1 MADVYCYCRVSK
13 SCRFEFSHTDRTQ
26 LQQNRTNADKCWH
39 QHIRMHL
46 TKSRSA
52 TLIKIREIKN
62 THPVTISNG
71 GSSMGWKS
79 SFSSLLFTSL
89 AVAPPFSWF
98 FFSSSTL
105 GCSAGFSVFLTGF
118 FKLFSFPFSFPSLA
132 LPSTLSFFFTLN
144 LFLSAMI
151 FFLWGRAEE
160 LQRVAQPKWGW

>member
-1 MADVYCYCRVSK
+1 
-13 SCRFEFSHTDRTQ
+13 
-26 LQQNRTNADKCWH
+26 
-39 QHIRMHL
+39 MHL

-89 AVAPPFSWF
+89 AVAPPFSWS
-98 FFSSSTL
+98 FFSPSTL
-105 GCSAGFSVFLTGF
+105 GCSAGFSTFLTGF

-151 FFLWGRAEE
+151 FFCGGE
-160 LQRVAQPKWGW
+160 QKSYKWHSLSGGDNPGAWTEIDAIVCHRMWMSGQSGVYRLL

>member
-1 MADVYCYCRVSK
+1 M
-13 SCRFEFSHTDRTQ
+13 
-26 LQQNRTNADKCWH
+26 L
-39 QHIRMHL
+39 HL
-46 TKSRSA
+46 TKSSSA
-52 TLIKIREIKN
+52 TLVKNREIKN

-89 AVAPPFSWF
+89 PVAPPFSWF
-98 FFSSSTL
+98 FFSASTS
-105 GCSAGFSVFLTGF
+105 GCSAGFSAFLTDLSGF

-151 FFLWGRAEE
+151 FFCGGEQDSYSEWYSLSGGDNPGAWTEIDAIVCYTWSHRMWLSG
-160 LQRVAQPKWGW
+160 QSRVYRLL